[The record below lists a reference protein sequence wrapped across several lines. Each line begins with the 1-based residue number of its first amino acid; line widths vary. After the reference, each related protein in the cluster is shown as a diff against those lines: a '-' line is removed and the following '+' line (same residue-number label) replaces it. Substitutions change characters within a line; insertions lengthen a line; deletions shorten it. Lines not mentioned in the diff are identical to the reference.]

1 MFLWTDGL
9 ELGVLSTELRIWWT
23 SGGDGMGLSTDLG
36 IWWTNGGEA
45 VALSTD
51 WGVLVETLLGM
62 VGYVLRLGDIV
73 YVHAQKSSIVIK
85 KRKS

>member
-1 MFLWTDGL
+1 
-9 ELGVLSTELRIWWT
+9 
-23 SGGDGMGLSTDLG
+23 MGLSTDLG
-36 IWWTNGGEA
+36 IWWTNGGEG

-73 YVHAQKSSIVIK
+73 YVHAQKSLIVIK
-85 KRKS
+85 KRKSWVLYYLKQRV